1 MLRRRCGTSGLVLP
15 LSLALGVAAATL
27 GFAPRSPSSAPPAE
41 PGGVAD
47 RESYAEVVKRIVD
60 AVLADNQSYVKLQ
73 ELCDGI
79 GPRLSGSENL
89 SRAIVWA
96 QETMRR
102 DGLENVRAEKVMVP
116 KWVRGH
122 ESAEMTE
129 PRRMPLAM
137 LGLGGSVGTP
147 PEGITAQVVAVR
159 DKDELERVGDSV
171 AGKIVLF
178 NNPMQPYSTERGT
191 GYGEAVRYRSSGA
204 QWAAKYG
211 AVAALTRSVTARS
224 LRTPH
229 TGATGYGDIER
240 KIPFAAVSV
249 EDAELIARLC
259 ARGVRVVITL
269 KMEAHDEPDVESAN
283 TVGEIRGRELPDEV
297 VVISGHF
304 DSWDVGQGAHD
315 DGGGCIMALEAAAA
329 LKRLDLRP
337 RRTIRVVLWTNEE
350 NGLRGGSQYPVQH
363 FDAMPQHVAA
373 IEADSGTFEPRGYRF
388 EINDAAREK
397 RAVPQLA
404 ELMRVIAA
412 TDAFRGVTLQAQAGG
427 SAADISRMKPFGV
440 VLLGQEVDSSTY
452 FDYHHT
458 HADTV
463 DKIDPRHLSQNV
475 ALMAAT
481 AFVLADMPGRL
492 GDE

>member
-1 MLRRRCGTSGLVLP
+1 M
-15 LSLALGVAAATL
+15 
-27 GFAPRSPSSAPPAE
+27 
-41 PGGVAD
+41 
-47 RESYAEVVKRIVD
+47 VKRIIG
-60 AVLADNQSYVKLQ
+60 AVMEHNQSYVKLQ
-73 ELCDGI
+73 ELCDGV

-89 SRAIVWA
+89 AKAIVWA

-116 KWVRGH
+116 KWVRGR
-122 ESAEMTE
+122 ESAEMIE
-129 PRRMPLAM
+129 PRHTSLAM

-147 PEGITAQVVAVR
+147 PEGITAEVVAVR
-159 DKDELERVGDSV
+159 DKDELERVGESV

-178 NNPMQPYSTERGT
+178 NNPMRTFSVEGGT
-191 GYGEAVRYRSSGA
+191 GYGEAVRYRSAGA

-229 TGATGYGDIER
+229 TGATGYGDMEK

-249 EDAELIARLC
+249 EDAEMIARLC
-259 ARGVRVVITL
+259 ARGVKVVVTL
-269 KMEAHDEPDVESAN
+269 RMEARDEGEAESAN
-283 TVGEIRGRELPDEV
+283 TIGEIRGREKPEEIV
-297 VVISGHF
+297 IISGHF

-329 LKRLDLRP
+329 LKRLDLRA

-363 FDAMPQHVAA
+363 FDDMPQHVAA
-373 IEADSGTFEPRGYRF
+373 IEADSGTFEPRGYRL
-388 EINDAAREK
+388 EINDAPREK
-397 RAVPQLA
+397 RAVGQMG
-404 ELMRVIAA
+404 ELMRMVS
-412 TDAFRGVTLQAQAGG
+412 TTEPFRGIPLHAEAGG
-427 SAADISRMKPFGV
+427 SAADVSRMKPFGV
-440 VLLGQEVDSSTY
+440 ALLGQEVDVSTY

-463 DKIDPRHLSQNV
+463 DKVDPRHLSQNV

-481 AFVLADMPGRL
+481 AYVLADMPGRL